1 MFDFASDGREE
12 GDTKGQNDKGLCT
25 RERLPKDAYYFY
37 KSVWNPEPMV
47 WLTDKRFSPRPI
59 PVPVVKAYS
68 NAEKVGLYV
77 DEKFI
82 GYGKKSGTV
91 FIWENVNIS
100 GRFMH
105 KIRAIAEFSDEK
117 YIEDEAVWVAQND
130 EPA

>member
-1 MFDFASDGREE
+1 MA
-12 GDTKGQNDKGLCT
+12 
-25 RERLPKDAYYFY
+25 
-37 KSVWNPEPMV
+37 
-47 WLTDKRFSPRPI
+47 WLTGKRFSPRPS

-68 NAEKVGLYV
+68 NAKKVGLYV

-100 GRFMH
+100 GRFIH
-105 KIRAIAEFSDEK
+105 KIRAVAEFSDEK
-117 YIEDEAVWVAQND
+117 YIDDEAVWVAQND